1 MKLWIRHIVV
11 FVMILMSGTCVGQ
24 LNTDRLMSVGRNA
37 LYFQDYV
44 LSIQYFS
51 KVIQVKPKLAEPYFY
66 RAIAKI
72 ELEDYS
78 GARGDLDSVIQ
89 RNPFIPMAYYA
100 RAYISCRN
108 KEWQSAEKDIN
119 TALEYSPDNVTYRIN
134 LVNIYEETER
144 YDSAATI
151 LDRMIRQSP
160 DWTDLKLERMS
171 LMLQSGDTLG
181 ALAYINNIAGKEK
194 RNAEIYGARA
204 VVYLFM
210 NEIDSAYE
218 DCNRAIA
225 LRTRNVGTYINR
237 GIINCQ
243 KKKFRDAMADYDKAV
258 ERDGNNL
265 SALFN
270 RALLRYDLGDY
281 NNALEDLNK
290 IVRLNPDLDEAV
302 YERGTVNALLGNIN
316 DAIADFSKIIDR
328 HPSFVPAYYARA
340 EQYDKKRDRKKAYLD
355 RETAFKLMEDHK
367 NGKKQDNL
375 STTAK
380 VDKGESVVESVA
392 NLFVSSQSESAS
404 ESGVRGLVQNQK
416 TDLSNER
423 NFEVSYYRNSDKGN
437 LLGGDYN
444 PIELQEFVKKYLK
457 GKELYMTDK
466 ESPLSG
472 NMSEYY
478 FSETEGLSRQIAA
491 HPYYGIYYVA
501 RGLDYVEL
509 QDFDNAIE
517 DFTKAIMYGVDE
529 GMVYFMRSCVRYR
542 LWESAINV
550 IDEDNAKQAVLA
562 KEWEMILRD
571 IDKSAEM
578 MPGAGFVWYNKGNM
592 MSMQKDYVAAINFYN
607 KAIDLEP
614 EMGEAY
620 FNRGLTYMLMGKID
634 KAISDMSK
642 AGELGIYRAYRIIK
656 ELSN

>member
-1 MKLWIRHIVV
+1 MKLWMRHIAVV
-11 FVMILMSGTCVGQ
+11 IMVLMSVTCLGQ

-78 GARGDLDSVIQ
+78 GAKGDLDSVIQ

-100 RAYISCRN
+100 RAFIACRN
-108 KEWQSAEKDIN
+108 KEWVKAERDIN
-119 TALEYSPDNVTYRIN
+119 IALEYSPDNVTYRIN

-144 YDSAATI
+144 YDSAAII

-160 DWTDLKLERMS
+160 DWTELKLERMS

-181 ALAYINNIAGKEK
+181 ALAYVNNLVSKES

-210 NEIDSAYE
+210 DEIDSAFE
-218 DCNRAIA
+218 DCNKAIA

-258 ERDGNNL
+258 EKDGNNL

-281 NNALEDLNK
+281 NHALEDLNK
-290 IVRLNPDLDEAV
+290 IVKLNPELDEAV

-316 DAIADFSKIIDR
+316 DAIADFSKIIDK

-340 EQYDKKRDRKKAYLD
+340 EMYDKRREKKKAYLD
-355 RETAFKLMEDHK
+355 RERAFELMEDHK
-367 NGKKQDNL
+367 KGKKQDNL
-375 STTAK
+375 STVAK

-404 ESGVRGLVQNQK
+404 ESGVRGLVQNKK

-423 NFEVSYYRNSDKGN
+423 NFEVSYYRNNDKGN

-457 GKELYMTDK
+457 GKGLYMTNK

-472 NMSEYY
+472 NMSDYY

-491 HPYYGIYYVA
+491 HPYYGVYYVA

-517 DFTKAIMYGVDE
+517 DFTKAILYGVDE

-542 LWESAINV
+542 LWESAMNV
-550 IDEDNAKQAVLA
+550 LDDDNSRQAMLV
-562 KEWEMILRD
+562 KEWEMVLRD
-571 IDKSAEM
+571 IDKAAEM
-578 MPGAGFVWYNKGNM
+578 MPNAGFVWYNKGNM
-592 MSMQKDYVAAINFYN
+592 MSMQKDYVAAVNCYN
-607 KAIDLEP
+607 KALNLEP
-614 EMGEAY
+614 GMGEAY